1 MRGVRTLSTLFVLGG
16 ALLIGGSVAV
26 AQDATPGAID
36 LSPNPDQC
44 TQTPRTLDE
53 LQAIAATPAPEATAA
68 ADASQQPF
76 ELPTGKPVPKEAID
90 GVVATIVQNIACH
103 NAGNDLAVFGGVTD
117 AFLQSQVGAE
127 LLGLDILAAATA
139 SPVALTEDQQT
150 QLFDTREFTLYP
162 DGRVGVLVYYK
173 TPTPQQTGAD
183 GPEIDLWIFKDVDG
197 RWLLDESIDGLEDEL
212 GDMATP
218 AAG

>member
-1 MRGVRTLSTLFVLGG
+1 VLGG
-16 ALLIGGSVAV
+16 ALLIGGGTAV

-44 TQTPRTLDE
+44 TQAPRTLEE
-53 LQAIAATPAPEATAA
+53 LQAIAATPAPEATAIV
-68 ADASQQPF
+68 DANQQPF
-76 ELPTGKPVPKEAID
+76 VLPTGEPAPKEAID
-90 GVVATIVQNIACH
+90 GVVATIVQSIACQ
-103 NAGNDLAVFGGVTD
+103 NAGNALAVFGGVTD
-117 AFLQSQVGAE
+117 GFLQSEIGADLLDPE
-127 LLGLDILAAATA
+127 LIGIAAA
-139 SPVALTEDQQT
+139 SPVALPEDQQT

-173 TPTPQQTGAD
+173 TPTPQQTGSE
-183 GPEIDLWIFKDVDG
+183 GPKIDLWIFKEVDG
-197 RWLLDESIDGLEDEL
+197 RWLVDETIVGLEDEL